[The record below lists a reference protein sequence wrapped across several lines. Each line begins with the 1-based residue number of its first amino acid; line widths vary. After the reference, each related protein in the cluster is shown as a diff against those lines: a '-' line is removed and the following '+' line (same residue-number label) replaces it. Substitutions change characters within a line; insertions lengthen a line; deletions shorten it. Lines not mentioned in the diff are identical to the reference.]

1 MKKSKPK
8 IVVVGGPT
16 AVGKTECAIRLAK
29 KFDAEIVSADSMQIY
44 RGMDVGTAKPS
55 LDERGGVKFWM
66 IDVGEPDEPFS
77 VGRYVELARET
88 IADIYAEGKRAIV
101 CGGTGLYIRALT
113 KGLVKIPPISKKTKE
128 KVEELAEKLGVEN
141 LYKHLVEVDPQKAEK
156 VEPHDVK
163 RIKRALEV
171 FYETSKPLS
180 FLQRTHQFSE
190 EPYECLK
197 IALYR
202 SRQKLYEAIN
212 RRVEVMFEKGWVDEV
227 KRLWARGLAYSPTAR
242 WAIGYN
248 HLFKYLERG
257 GELEIFKEIIK
268 RYTRRYAKRQLQ
280 WFKAEK
286 DYIWLRYP
294 DDYEEIEKRAA
305 EFWQQA

>member
-8 IVVVGGPT
+8 IVVIAGPT
-16 AVGKTECAIRLAK
+16 AVGKTECSIRLAK
-29 KFDAEIVSADSMQIY
+29 KFDAEIVSADSMQVY

-55 LDERGGVKFWM
+55 LDERSGVKFWL
-66 IDVGEPDEPFS
+66 IDVTEPDEPFS
-77 VGRYVELARET
+77 VGRYVELARQAIE
-88 IADIYAEGKRAIV
+88 DIYARGKRAVV

-113 KGLVKIPPISKKTKE
+113 KGLVKIPSISEETKK
-128 KVEELAEKLGVEN
+128 KVSELEARLGVDG
-141 LYKHLVEVDPQKAEK
+141 LYKHLVEVDPKKASEI
-156 VEPHDVK
+156 EPTDAK
-163 RIKRALEV
+163 RIRRALEV
-171 FYETSKPLS
+171 FYETKKPLS
-180 FLQRTHQFSE
+180 EWQESHGFSE

-202 SRQKLYEAIN
+202 PRGELYEVIN
-212 RRVEVMFEKGWVDEV
+212 RRVDAMFDKGWLDEV

-257 GELEIFKEIIK
+257 GELEIYKELIK
-268 RYTRRYAKRQLQ
+268 RDTRRYAKRQLQ

-286 DYIWLRYP
+286 DFIWLRYP
-294 DDYEEIEKRAA
+294 EDYEKIEKKVD
-305 EFWQQA
+305 EFW